1 MEHFFFGFLVLIS
14 ACSGVIWTQSGVDY
28 TCSAPPGVL
37 WAVEKRCQSR
47 AAAALALDLLVF
59 FERRGLFVW
68 CKAMSMVCIWYGHKV
83 ALTKYYLTT
92 HARRHLVYYGRCS
105 LEQQQQRRR
114 LLCSH
119 LMRGASRRRGGCQV
133 RRLLGSKKIETDE
146 QQI

>member
-1 MEHFFFGFLVLIS
+1 MPTLVYDGHKVVLTTHARRHPVYYGRWKSGASLEQQQRWRLI
-14 ACSGVIWTQSGVDY
+14 CS
-28 TCSAPPGVL
+28 
-37 WAVEKRCQSR
+37 
-47 AAAALALDLLVF
+47 DLI
-59 FERRGLFVW
+59 W

-119 LMRGASRRRGGCQV
+119 LMRVEAPVDGGGAA
-133 RRLLGSKKIETDE
+133 
-146 QQI
+146 